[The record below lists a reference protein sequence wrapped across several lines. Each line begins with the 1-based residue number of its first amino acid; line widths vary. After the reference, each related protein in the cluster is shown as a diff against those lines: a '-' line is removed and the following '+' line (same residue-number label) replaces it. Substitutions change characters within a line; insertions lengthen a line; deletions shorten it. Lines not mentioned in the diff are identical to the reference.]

1 MAERPLNTCGV
12 FSVWAF
18 QYGILSHNILV
29 ALSSSNQHI
38 IFEYLPKWY
47 IMCLLCL
54 DITCCTS
61 SEHLWWEIVKCCRS
75 QWPLNDSKWGLKN
88 SSLSRICT
96 PTGLRSWSGNLQR
109 GWGAFL
115 YKSESPQGFGA
126 VCLLLSRN
134 TLLFV
139 YAFFISSSFQYFN
152 LWLNLHVQR
161 EFFVVVFWGVGH
173 RDHLKILSRV

>member
-1 MAERPLNTCGV
+1 M
-12 FSVWAF
+12 
-18 QYGILSHNILV
+18 
-29 ALSSSNQHI
+29 
-38 IFEYLPKWY
+38 
-47 IMCLLCL
+47 
-54 DITCCTS
+54 
-61 SEHLWWEIVKCCRS
+61 IVNEGWKI
-75 QWPLNDSKWGLKN
+75 PV
-88 SSLSRICT
+88 LSRICT

-173 RDHLKILSRV
+173 RDHLKNIEQSVNPQLSSSEILSYADIFKRKCALTCIPLTLQFGVFVLNVAKQICLFDYVIHFMVLEEKNISNVCHQFKL